1 MNRNYRQTA
10 KEHELELVLGS
21 MKKALNSR
29 GYYVM
34 LNLPVMKVRRGQ
46 IETLVIFDLAL
57 RAELIL
63 AKSGPSLFDDTM
75 IRRERFRISKGGMEY
90 LGSKYLPMGNYE
102 TFDDIGAATSR
113 FVQLL
118 DEVSVYRVL
127 QP

>member
-1 MNRNYRQTA
+1 MKRRYRQTA

-21 MKKALNSR
+21 TKKALNSR

-46 IETLVIFDLAL
+46 VETLVIFDLAL
-57 RAELIL
+57 RVELIL
-63 AKSGPSLFDDTM
+63 AKSGSSLFDDTV
-75 IRRERFRISKGGMEY
+75 IRRERFRISRGGMEH
-90 LGSKYLPMGNYE
+90 LSSKYLPMGNYE
-102 TFDDIGAATSR
+102 TFDDIEAAASR

-118 DEVSVYRVL
+118 DEASVYRVL